1 MKSLLILLAAI
12 MPFVA
17 QAHSALVI
25 AQPSDIAN
33 DGLAVGD
40 GFNYASVQEAEQGAM
55 TRCLNQ
61 YNNGGTHRNSTC
73 TVVAHFDHQW
83 LSVAM
88 DPADGTPGFGWGI
101 AATADEAVSQ
111 AMDNCRRT
119 AAGRGNYCTIS
130 FTHFD
135 SSPSN

>member
-25 AQPSDIAN
+25 AQPADIAH
-33 DGLAVGD
+33 DGLAIGD

-55 TRCLNQ
+55 ARCLDQ
-61 YNNGGTHRNSTC
+61 YNNRGTHRNSTC

-101 AATADEAVSQ
+101 AATEDEAVSQ

-119 AAGRGNYCTIS
+119 AAGRGNYCVIS
-130 FTHFD
+130 FTHLD
-135 SSPSN
+135 STPSN

>member
-25 AQPSDIAN
+25 AQPADIAH
-33 DGLAVGD
+33 DGLAFGD
-40 GFNYASVQEAEQGAM
+40 GFNYASVQEAEQAAM
-55 TRCLNQ
+55 DNCLTQ
-61 YNNGGTHRNSTC
+61 PVFHRNSTC

-83 LSVAM
+83 LSVAL

-101 AATADEAVSQ
+101 AATEDEAVSQ

-119 AAGRGNYCTIS
+119 AAGRGNYCVIS
-130 FTHFD
+130 FTDHD
-135 SSPSN
+135 STPSN